1 MGAGGTAH
9 DEGDGTHRKP
19 PWRESPGVSAFQD
32 KAGARPTGDG
42 PARGVDAANGGEK
55 GGDHCWLGG
64 GGRGR
69 GRSCW
74 NPRSW
79 GRPAE
84 EARPQGRR
92 VRAAGGKDP
101 GFPDNLRG
109 SLAGLG
115 RGRTLEGHRGVGR
128 QRRTPAPCWES
139 VACPQDSL
147 SPVPM
152 SRFLKSALEDDT
164 WGTSVQKR
172 SARASGS
179 PGPCSVEGRGAGFLA
194 PRPHLP
200 RGLKYPAPG
209 DPIPA
214 VGAGRPRRGQ
224 CTSCNTT
231 HGRLLRARPFPG
243 AAADTPGPSPSAEP
257 PALSLALPQP

>member
-64 GGRGR
+64 TRTLLLEPEKLGASGRGGASTR
-69 GRSCW
+69 
-74 NPRSW
+74 
-79 GRPAE
+79 
-84 EARPQGRR
+84 EARPGCRR
-92 VRAAGGKDP
+92 KGP

-115 RGRTLEGHRGVGR
+115 RGRTLEGHRGVSR

-139 VACPQDSL
+139 VARPQDSL

-179 PGPCSVEGRGAGFLA
+179 PGPCSVEGRAAGFLA
-194 PRPHLP
+194 PCPHLP
-200 RGLKYPAPG
+200 RRLKRPAPG

-214 VGAGRPRRGQ
+214 VGAGRPRHGQ

-243 AAADTPGPSPSAEP
+243 AATDTPGPSPSAEP

>member
-1 MGAGGTAH
+1 MMRGM
-9 DEGDGTHRKP
+9 E
-19 PWRESPGVSAFQD
+19 
-32 KAGARPTGDG
+32 PTGS
-42 PARGVDAANGGEK
+42 R
-55 GGDHCWLGG
+55 H
-64 GGRGR
+64 GGRALGCLRSKTRPGPGRQGTDQPAGWMRRTEGRREGTTAGWGGR

-115 RGRTLEGHRGVGR
+115 RGRTLEGHRGVSR

-139 VACPQDSL
+139 VARPQDSL

-179 PGPCSVEGRGAGFLA
+179 PGPCSVEGRAAGFLA
-194 PRPHLP
+194 PRPHLS
-200 RGLKYPAPG
+200 RGLKRPAPG

-243 AAADTPGPSPSAEP
+243 AATDTPGPSPSAEP

>member
-1 MGAGGTAH
+1 MGAGGAAH

-64 GGRGR
+64 TRTLLLEPKKLGASGRGGASTR
-69 GRSCW
+69 
-74 NPRSW
+74 
-79 GRPAE
+79 
-84 EARPQGRR
+84 EARPGCRR
-92 VRAAGGKDP
+92 KGP
-101 GFPDNLRG
+101 GFPDKLSG

-115 RGRTLEGHRGVGR
+115 RGRTLEGHRGVSR

-139 VACPQDSL
+139 VARPQDSL

-164 WGTSVQKR
+164 WGPSVQKR

-200 RGLKYPAPG
+200 RGLKRPAPG